1 MKEREVGGRKKWKVV
16 GIDTVLSFAIT
27 AFFHIVLFQEGHKLD
42 KVSYV
47 ILIIKFMSLDD
58 RSGNVT
64 IVMVMMM

>member
-1 MKEREVGGRKKWKVV
+1 MKEREVGRRKKWKVV
-16 GIDTVLSFAIT
+16 GIDTVAIT

-58 RSGNVT
+58 LQCRW
-64 IVMVMMM
+64 